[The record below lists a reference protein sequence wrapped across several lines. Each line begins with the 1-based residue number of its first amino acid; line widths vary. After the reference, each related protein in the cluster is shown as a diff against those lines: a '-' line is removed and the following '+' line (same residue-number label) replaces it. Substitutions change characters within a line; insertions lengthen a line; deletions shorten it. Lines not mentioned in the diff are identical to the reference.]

1 MTTAA
6 DWIEVARVGDIPP
19 GEFRPVAVNGAMLVL
34 FNLDG
39 EYFALDDVCTH
50 DGGPLS
56 DGVVQGDNVACPRH
70 GACFNIRT
78 GAVTA
83 PPAVEPVHAF
93 AVRVRDGV
101 VEILD
106 DRGA

>member
-1 MTTAA
+1 MTTTAN
-6 DWIEVARVGDIPP
+6 WIEVAHVGDIPA
-19 GEFRPVAVNGAMLVL
+19 GELRSFAVNGAMVVV
-34 FNLDG
+34 FNLHG
-39 EYFALDDVCTH
+39 EYYALDDVCTH

-83 PPAVEPVHAF
+83 PPAVEPVRAF
-93 AVRVRDGV
+93 PVRVRDGV

-106 DRGA
+106 ERGD